1 MLPDDAVLVP
11 ALAAHARDLPWPVV
25 TDRRAWQTACA
36 GVRGEQILH
45 EAEIA
50 LSEPWPALPATG
62 HLENT
67 RSGRRSVHETPM
79 FLRRRRLAWLVLA
92 AGMTD
97 QERFHDAVI
106 DALWSIC
113 EESTWCSP
121 AHSGQAKA
129 ERTPLP
135 LPVPGAAFVDLF
147 VAETAAVVAV
157 AGALLAPRLDAVTPA
172 IRQRI
177 AHECRVRLV
186 DPLLRDR
193 SQWWRHGINN
203 WTPWIAANA
212 VLAAGQ
218 VEADPA
224 VLAVMIGDLADAC
237 GRYRDRL
244 PADGGCDEGVG
255 YWNVGPVKLLEFAE
269 RVDRACGGAGKMLDD
284 PRLRAAALFP
294 LRVHLGQGRFPTFS
308 DCKPGDAPRRGAL
321 WKLGTAL
328 QLPVLCDLARL
339 AARGWDPAG
348 EVDDRF
354 DLGNTMQGGG
364 GHLLTALDH
373 LFLAPA
379 AELAAPPTIPPMAA
393 DDWFPDLQWLIARGD
408 RLVLA
413 AKAGH
418 NSENHNHNDVG
429 QAMVLLDGIPL
440 LVDAGTG
447 SYTTQSFGPRR
458 YELWYNRGSGH
469 GVPVVGGVEQS
480 AGRRFTPDETA
491 ALMAGGPFPWDA
503 RPFSARNVVCTTGVR
518 SELAM
523 ELVGCYPAEAGLL
536 GLHRRIALDRERSQV
551 DIRDA
556 ISVRQPTTVTMTLLA
571 AVEPRRTAHGV
582 VLTTPGGACL
592 AMEFVGWQVAAI
604 EPVDLSG
611 DAWLREGWGALWR
624 IELRAEVGHPAELA
638 VIGRAVSDR
647 NSAIPAE

>member
-1 MLPDDAVLVP
+1 MLPDDAVLLP

-25 TDRRAWQTACA
+25 SDRAAWQAACT
-36 GVRGEQILH
+36 GVREAQILH
-45 EAEIA
+45 EAETA
-50 LSEPWPALPATG
+50 LGEPWPALPATG
-62 HLENT
+62 HLENA

-121 AHSGQAKA
+121 AHSGQARA
-129 ERTPLP
+129 ERTPLL
-135 LPVPGAAFVDLF
+135 LPAPGAAFVDLF

-177 AHECRVRLV
+177 AHECRIRLV
-186 DPLLRDR
+186 DPLVRDTG
-193 SQWWRHGINN
+193 QWWRHGINN

-218 VEADPA
+218 VAADP
-224 VLAVMIGDLADAC
+224 VELAAMIRDLDAAC
-237 GRYRDRL
+237 TRYRDRL

-269 RVDRACGGAGKMLDD
+269 RVDRACGGAGKMLGDS
-284 PRLRAAALFP
+284 RLRAAALFP
-294 LRVHLGQGRFPTFS
+294 LRVHLGHGRFPTFS

-321 WKLGTAL
+321 WKLGTTL

-348 EVDDRF
+348 VVDDRIDF
-354 DLGNTMQGGG
+354 ANTMQGGG

-373 LFLAPA
+373 LFLVPA
-379 AELAAPPTIPPMAA
+379 AELALAPAIPPLAA
-393 DDWFPDLQWLIARGD
+393 DDWFPDLQWLVARSD

-418 NSENHNHNDVG
+418 NGENHNHNDVG
-429 QAMVLLDGIPL
+429 QAMVLLDGVPL

-447 SYTTQSFGPRR
+447 AYTTQSFSPRR

-469 GVPVVGGVEQS
+469 GVPVVGGIEQ
-480 AGRRFTPDETA
+480 APGRRFTPDETA
-491 ALMAGGPFPWDA
+491 VMMAGGPLPWDA
-503 RPFSARNVVCTTGVR
+503 RPFTARNVVCATGMC

-523 ELVGCYPAEAGLL
+523 ELAGCYPAEAGLIS
-536 GLHRRIALDRERSQV
+536 LHRRIALDRNRGQV
-551 DIRDA
+551 DIHDVIA
-556 ISVRQPTTVTMTLLA
+556 VGQPTTVTMTLLA
-571 AVEPRRTAHGV
+571 AVEPRRSGRSV
-582 VLTTPGGACL
+582 VLTTQAGAAL
-592 AMEFVGWQVAAI
+592 DLTFAGWRVASIAA
-604 EPVDLSG
+604 VDLSG
-611 DAWLREGWGALWR
+611 DAWLQEGWGRLWR
-624 IELRAEVGHPAELA
+624 IHLSAAVDQTAALA
-638 VIGRAVSDR
+638 VAGRVMGSNDGD
-647 NSAIPAE
+647 PAG